1 MDAVRRSQADA
12 PAEAQVDAEVYSVIV
27 LTSAIIGPR
36 IFRNSVRPDED
47 TETVV
52 RRFRGERLRML
63 KYGGLLRP

>member
-12 PAEAQVDAEVYSVIV
+12 PAKAQVHAEVYSVVV
-27 LTSAIIGPR
+27 LTSAIIGTR